1 LCRSC
6 ALEIYLID
14 GTYELFRHYYALP
27 SAEDVTGREVAA
39 IRGVLASVLRMIKD
53 GATHI
58 AVATDHVI
66 ESFRN
71 DLWPGYKT
79 SEGVEPDLLGQFPL
93 LEEVLSAAGVVVW
106 SMVEFEADD
115 ALAAAAMAAAR
126 DTRVERVII
135 CTPDKDLAQCV
146 QGLRIVQLNR
156 RTRVTMDEPGVVK
169 KFGVSPASIPD
180 YLALVGDSADGY
192 PGLPGWG
199 AKSSAAV
206 LAKFGH
212 LEAIPADCRE
222 WRVNAANASALADTF
237 CRERDRAMLFRT
249 LATLRT
255 DIRLFTDVDELLWDG
270 PTAAFDVLAARLDG
284 AAAKRP
290 RPGDR
295 RVPKRADS
303 QT

>member
-1 LCRSC
+1 
-6 ALEIYLID
+6 
-14 GTYELFRHYYALP
+14 
-27 SAEDVTGREVAA
+27 
-39 IRGVLASVLRMIKD
+39 
-53 GATHI
+53 
-58 AVATDHVI
+58 
-66 ESFRN
+66 
-71 DLWPGYKT
+71 
-79 SEGVEPDLLGQFPL
+79 
-93 LEEVLSAAGVVVW
+93 
-106 SMVEFEADD
+106 
-115 ALAAAAMAAAR
+115 
-126 DTRVERVII
+126 VII

-156 RTRVTMDEPGVVK
+156 RTRVTVDETGVVK

-222 WRVNAANASALADTF
+222 WRVNIANASALADTL

-255 DIRLFTDVDELLWDG
+255 DIRLFDDVDELRWDG

-284 AAAKRP
+284 AATKRP
-290 RPGDR
+290 RPGLR
-295 RVPKRADS
+295 RLPKRADS